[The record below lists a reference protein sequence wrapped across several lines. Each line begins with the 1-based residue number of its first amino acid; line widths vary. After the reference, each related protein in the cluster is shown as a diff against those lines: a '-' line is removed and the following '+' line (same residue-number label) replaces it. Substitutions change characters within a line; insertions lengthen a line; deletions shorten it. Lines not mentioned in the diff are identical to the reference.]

1 MCILGLV
8 LFGISMQKSSRK
20 DIVKWQIFS
29 FLLYA
34 TQYFLLG
41 AYLGMLTYLINM
53 IRSIVFFH
61 LIPHFYQKHLHIN
74 YIKIALRCTLNA
86 CVGLKYIQ

>member
-1 MCILGLV
+1 MLLTYSISQVMCILGLV

-53 IRSIVFFH
+53 IRSIVFF
-61 LIPHFYQKHLHIN
+61 IFEKN
-74 YIKIALRCTLNA
+74 IK
-86 CVGLKYIQ
+86 Y

>member
-1 MCILGLV
+1 MLLTYSISQVMCILGLV

-34 TQYFLLG
+34 TQFFLLG

-53 IRSIVFFH
+53 IRSIVFF
-61 LIPHFYQKHLHIN
+61 IFEKN
-74 YIKIALRCTLNA
+74 IK
-86 CVGLKYIQ
+86 Y